1 MFKKG
6 DPEDLNNYR
15 PISLLPSFSKIFES
29 AMNSRLT
36 DFFKMYDLLNNQQ
49 HGFQKGKST
58 QTALFDLMQAILN

>member
-49 HGFQKGKST
+49 HGFQKGNRSDAGYFKL
-58 QTALFDLMQAILN
+58 ARR